1 LIEFFCTTEFEERF
15 PLAHAR
21 ALPRVGSDHTP
32 IVWDSGCDQI
42 PKKSG
47 FKFEK
52 WWISRPNFKD
62 LVIKAW
68 SLARGNKSAID
79 NWHDKCKYFR
89 RLARG
94 WSANLEADIR
104 KHKKDLMEEYDSLD
118 ILAETQPLDELNR
131 KRLDDILIELNTYW
145 VIE

>member
-1 LIEFFCTTEFEERF
+1 MSRIDRIFCTTEFEEKF

-32 IVWDSGCDQI
+32 IIWDSGCNQV

-52 WWISRPNFKD
+52 WWLSRPDFKD

-68 SLARGNKSAID
+68 SLGRDNKTAID

-89 RLARG
+89 KLARG

-104 KHKKDLMEEYDSLD
+104 KHKK
-118 ILAETQPLDELNR
+118 
-131 KRLDDILIELNTYW
+131 
-145 VIE
+145 

>member
-42 PKKSG
+42 PKKSD

-52 WWISRPNFKD
+52 WWISRPDFKD

-104 KHKKDLMEEYDSLD
+104 KHKKELMEEYDSLE
-118 ILAETQPLDELNR
+118 ILAETQPLDEPGR
-131 KRLDDILIELNTYW
+131 KD
-145 VIE
+145 

>member
-1 LIEFFCTTEFEERF
+1 LGSDRNWLSGRSFTWANNQENLIMSRIDRIFCTTEFEEKF

-32 IVWDSGCDQI
+32 IVWDSGCGQI

-52 WWISRPNFKD
+52 WWLSRPDFKD

-68 SLARGNKSAID
+68 SLGRGNKSSID
-79 NWHDKCKYFR
+79 SWHDKCK
-89 RLARG
+89 
-94 WSANLEADIR
+94 
-104 KHKKDLMEEYDSLD
+104 
-118 ILAETQPLDELNR
+118 
-131 KRLDDILIELNTYW
+131 
-145 VIE
+145 